1 MIFSVTARRRSRR
14 RVRPSS
20 VAPALRS
27 GTKRRDR
34 TAKQISP
41 RRRVLWVW
49 LLLMLAI
56 LGLLGRLAHLQ
67 LIQGPALLA
76 QARQQHEFRSFNP
89 PPQRYPIVDRSG
101 NVLAI
106 DQARFTLYAHPI
118 LFKQNRSAIAA
129 ELSPLLAQSPETLT
143 EVFNQRE
150 TGIAVAKDLSEEV
163 SRDIQ
168 GLQHDGLELVPHLR
182 RFYPQQDLFAG
193 TVGYVD
199 LEGKAQAGLEFSTED
214 HLLTLAGR
222 QTQENSSNTAPLPP
236 LEQALLSED
245 LKLQL
250 TLDSRLQRVAQLSL
264 RQQIQ
269 NYGAERGAVMVMDA
283 TDGALLAL
291 VTDPSFDPNAY
302 FEADLDWL
310 KNWAVSD
317 LYEPGS
323 TFKPINIAIALES
336 GVASPDTTVYDSGQI
351 TIGKWPIK
359 NADYAQAGGRGM
371 LTLSEMLQHSSN
383 VGMVNLM
390 DKLPAQDYFDWLGKL
405 GLGQATGIDLPAEAI
420 AQLKERS
427 QFVRSRIEPAT
438 TSFGQ
443 GFALTPIQMMQLHGS
458 LANGGK
464 LITPHVIAG
473 LVNGQNKTVW
483 QPERPDAATIFSP
496 QTTQAV
502 LKTMEDVVQLGT
514 GDAAQIPGYRI
525 AGKTGTAQKAL
536 NGYYTQSRITSFVGI
551 LPVEQ
556 PRYVVLAIVD
566 DPKGDDAYG
575 GTVTA
580 PIVKT
585 VMESL
590 IRLEG
595 IPPSPTAETSP

>member
-1 MIFSVTARRRSRR
+1 
-14 RVRPSS
+14 
-20 VAPALRS
+20 
-27 GTKRRDR
+27 
-34 TAKQISP
+34 
-41 RRRVLWVW
+41 
-49 LLLMLAI
+49 
-56 LGLLGRLAHLQ
+56 
-67 LIQGPALLA
+67 
-76 QARQQHEFRSFNP
+76 
-89 PPQRYPIVDRSG
+89 
-101 NVLAI
+101 
-106 DQARFTLYAHPI
+106 
-118 LFKQNRSAIAA
+118 
-129 ELSPLLAQSPETLT
+129 
-143 EVFNQRE
+143 
-150 TGIAVAKDLSEEV
+150 
-163 SRDIQ
+163 
-168 GLQHDGLELVPHLR
+168 
-182 RFYPQQDLFAG
+182 
-193 TVGYVD
+193 
-199 LEGKAQAGLEFSTED
+199 
-214 HLLTLAGR
+214 
-222 QTQENSSNTAPLPP
+222 
-236 LEQALLSED
+236 
-245 LKLQL
+245 L